1 MQKKPYRSARKAAPT
16 SDAAK
21 RSTPGKSPIE
31 VPGYPMR
38 INKYLAAHNYGTRR
52 GVDTIIEKGQVFIN
66 GKRAVLGD
74 KVQENDMVDVRRSG
88 KQPTYTYFAYNKP
101 VGLITLAQNKSEQ
114 DIVRSLPKEMVQ
126 LHLFPIGRLDKD
138 SEGLIILT
146 NDGRVTDRLLN
157 PKYEHD
163 KTYEVQTKLQLRTS
177 FKEKMETGVDIEG
190 YMTKPAKVE
199 LLSDKRFR
207 ITIREGKTHQ
217 IRRMVV
223 AVFNEVTSLKRIS
236 VMNVKLATLAVGSYR
251 KIEGP
256 ELEVFLKSLGLQ

>member
-1 MQKKPYRSARKAAPT
+1 MSQLSEEIVLDSLKQIIDPDLKKDIVT
-16 SDAAK
+16 L
-21 RSTPGKSPIE
+21 GFI
-31 VPGYPMR
+31 
-38 INKYLAAHNYGTRR
+38 HNL
-52 GVDTIIEKGQVFIN
+52 EIN
-66 GKRAVLGD
+66 GGD
-74 KVQENDMVDVRRSG
+74 VSFTIMLTT
-88 KQPTYTYFAYNKP
+88 PACP
-101 VGLITLAQNKSEQ
+101 V
-114 DIVRSLPKEMVQ
+114 
-126 LHLFPIGRLDKD
+126 
-138 SEGLIILT
+138 
-146 NDGRVTDRLLN
+146 
-157 PKYEHD
+157 
-163 KTYEVQTKLQLRTS
+163 
-177 FKEKMETGVDIEG
+177 KEKMETGVDIEG